1 MPSMLYVRP
10 RVAACA
16 HAAIVVLSGV
26 IIAAC
31 SRSDPALQTAVDSQ
45 LAVDSVTATLNL
57 DVSVT
62 RGVVHLAGEVASRE
76 QQRRAVE
83 VARAVRGVKDIVDE
97 MHLSDA
103 AIAAAVKRLL
113 REDPVIGKIPIE
125 VVSNNGYT
133 HLGSDQ
139 TTKEERARAVE
150 IARKVDGVTQVEDN
164 MR

>member
-1 MPSMLYVRP
+1 MLSVRP
-10 RVAACA
+10 RVAACG
-16 HAAIVVLSGV
+16 HVAIVVLSGV

-139 TTKEERARAVE
+139 TTKEERARAME